1 MGVLFFIVFIDLVG
15 FGVVIPLL
23 PYYALD
29 FHASPLAVTSMM
41 SCYSLGQFFSS
52 PLLGRLSDRIGR
64 KPVILASLVCSIA
77 SYVWLGF
84 ASALWML
91 FAARLLAG
99 AGAGNIAAAQ
109 AYVTD
114 VTPPEGRA
122 KGMGMIGAALG
133 LGFTVGPAL
142 GGLAAGGGAHLEYP
156 AFLAAAL
163 SAAKSAWRR
172 PRLRLLILMVFVA
185 ICAFAGMETTFALWA
200 HEGFGWGPM
209 QIGWIFFYVCVLLV
223 AIQGGLIGR
232 LTKLFGEEKLF
243 IAGAATIAA
252 GLIAVPFATALW
264 GVLAA
269 FALVPLGQ

>member
-15 FGVVIPLL
+15 FGEVMRLL

-122 KGMGMIGAALG
+122 KGMGLIGAALG

-142 GGLAAGGGAHLEYP
+142 GGLAAGGDAGGAHLAYP
-156 AFLAAAL
+156 AFLAALLSAAAFAL
-163 SAAKSAWRR
+163 TWFRLEESLTRAARPDLVAGRISAAKSAWRR
-172 PRLRLLILMVFVA
+172 PRLRLLILM
-185 ICAFAGMETTFALWA
+185 AFL
-200 HEGFGWGPM
+200 
-209 QIGWIFFYVCVLLV
+209 
-223 AIQGGLIGR
+223 
-232 LTKLFGEEKLF
+232 
-243 IAGAATIAA
+243 
-252 GLIAVPFATALW
+252 
-264 GVLAA
+264 
-269 FALVPLGQ
+269 